1 MTPLGA
7 VALSCVAVQYIGLA
21 LGFKVFRTR
30 AMKWWAMVVAAVFG
44 VIGLAAAFVD
54 IVVLP

>member
-7 VALSCVAVQYIGLA
+7 VALSCVAVQYVCLA
-21 LGFKVFRTR
+21 LGFKVFRSK

-44 VIGLAAAFVD
+44 VIGLTAAFVD